1 MLTDDKDAKKIDVAT
16 NEVVEHVCDSGG
28 KVRNEKKGASNQH
41 ERIVMLGRRIRSKQ
55 EVNVRTSD
63 DKERPAIIGCA
74 VMPNDYV
81 VLCDVRNKKI
91 KLLDP
96 SLALKDSQSYLPYC
110 PWCVSVVNENNVI
123 VTLPGKKQLQYVQ
136 IFPSMKKG
144 RVLQID
150 RKCCRVVVVGNDIF
164 VSCHND
170 PGDGEVR
177 VLDKQGNIKRRLG
190 VTNTWLVPL
199 KKPTYLFSGPDYITV
214 NRAGDKVFVSGYSN
228 HTVTCMTVD
237 GSNIYTYKDKDLRC
251 PAGLYCD
258 DNDNILVCGR
268 DSDNVQMID
277 AGGHK
282 AGTVVTAEDGLMKP
296 VSIAFRKS
304 DNTLIVGCWDQNY
317 IFVCNL
323 SDK

>member
-1 MLTDDKDAKKIDVAT
+1 MLTDDKDVKKIDVAT
-16 NEVVEHVCDSGG
+16 NEVVEHGSDSSG
-28 KVRNEKKGASNQH
+28 KVRNEKRGASNQH
-41 ERIVMLGRRIRSKQ
+41 ERIVMLGRRVRSKQ
-55 EVNVRTSD
+55 EVNVRMSD
-63 DKERPAIIGCA
+63 FEENPWITGCA

-81 VLCDVRNKKI
+81 VLCDNNNKKI

-96 SLALKDSQSYLPYC
+96 SLALSDSLLNLPDKPC
-110 PWCVSVVNENNVI
+110 DVSVVDDNNVI
-123 VTLPGKKQLQYVQ
+123 VTLPVKQQLQYVQ

-150 RKCCRVVVVGNDIF
+150 RPCRGLVVVGDNIF
-164 VSCHND
+164 VSCHNN

-199 KKPTYLFSGPDYITV
+199 KKPTFLFSMPLYITV
-214 NRAGDKVFVSGYSN
+214 NRAGDKVFVSDYDN

-237 GSNIYTYKDKDLRC
+237 GSIIYTYKDKDLRC
-251 PAGLYCD
+251 PTGLYCD
-258 DNDNILVCGR
+258 DNDNILVCDG
-268 DSDNVQMID
+268 DSYNIQMID

-282 AGTVVTAEDGLMKP
+282 AGTVVTEDGLMVP
-296 VSIAFRKS
+296 SSIAFKKS
-304 DNTLIVGCWDQNY
+304 DNTLIVGCWNQNN

>member
-1 MLTDDKDAKKIDVAT
+1 MSTDDKDAKKIDVAT

-41 ERIVMLGRRIRSKQ
+41 RIVMLGRRIRSKQ

-63 DKERPAIIGCA
+63 DKENPMIIGCA
-74 VMPNDYV
+74 VMLNDYV
-81 VLCDVRNKKI
+81 VLCDAENRKI

-96 SLALKDSQSYLPYC
+96 SMALKDSLDPPG
-110 PWCVSVVNENNVI
+110 PWNVSVVDDNNVI
-123 VTLPGKKQLQYVQ
+123 VTLPDKKQLQYVQ

-144 RVLQID
+144 CVLQID
-150 RKCCRVVVVGNDIF
+150 RECWGVVVVGDNIF
-164 VSCHND
+164 VSCHNN

-190 VTNTWLVPL
+190 VTDTGLG
-199 KKPTYLFSGPDYITV
+199 KPTYLFSWPYFITV
-214 NRAGDKVFVSGYSN
+214 NRAGDKVFVSDFDK

-237 GSNIYTYKDKDLRC
+237 GNIIYTYKDKDLRY
-251 PAGLYCD
+251 PMGLYCD
-258 DNDNILVCGR
+258 DNDNILVCGWR
-268 DSDNVQMID
+268 SNNIQMID

-282 AGTVVTAEDGLMKP
+282 AGTVVTAEDGLMLP
-296 VSIAFRKS
+296 WSIAFRKS
-304 DNTLIVGCWDQNY
+304 DNTLIVGCWKQNN